1 MDPTVQGRWPRL
13 LGASRTG
20 VLARAKRLQLLLSA
34 LAASALAVACGG
46 GGSGG
51 GSSGP
56 WQVAPENPI
65 QTPPPAVT
73 GTVVLKPPVLSFTD
87 TGLSVTDGVTR
98 IGAWQVSSLVGWEYS
113 LDQGKSW
120 IRGQGDFFDVTG
132 DGAKMIWVRARD
144 DAGNLSEIVM
154 VTCVLDT
161 MPPAPIEVTADPAGL
176 TQVLRLGGLESGARW
191 EYSLDDRKSWLAG
204 SGPGLGIMGNGLA
217 GVWLRQLDIAG
228 NVSQPRWFALE
239 SPPAATAHEASGNP
253 MMPSTLTVQGLQTL
267 VLHGS
272 VVRGDADYVR
282 WQIPDGS
289 RIASLRLVHYV
300 SDDPIAFY
308 ALQRATVFDA
318 GVDVTRMLVYG
329 HVGPPDLLRNVL
341 AAAPAQALGAGP
353 MTLWFQQT
361 GVAPTNYAI
370 ELVFAP
376 AQ

>member
-1 MDPTVQGRWPRL
+1 MDPRL
-13 LGASRTG
+13 PLRRFRRLALSRF
-20 VLARAKRLQLLLSA
+20 VLACATRYRVLMAA
-34 LAASALAVACGG
+34 LFAGAVAAACGG
-46 GGSGG
+46 GGG
-51 GSSGP
+51 SGP
-56 WQVAPENPI
+56 GPIAPEVLP
-65 QTPPPAVT
+65 QTPPPAIGSPVI
-73 GTVVLKPPVLSFTD
+73 LKPPVLSFTD

-98 IGAWQVSSLVGWEYS
+98 IGAWQVSSLIGWEYS
-113 LDQGKSW
+113 FDQGKTW
-120 IRGQGDFFDVTG
+120 IRGEGDSFDVTG

-144 DAGNLSEIVM
+144 DAGNTSEIVM

-161 MPPAPIEVTADPAGL
+161 MSPAPIDVTADTAGL
-176 TQVLRLGGLESGARW
+176 TQVLRLGGLELGARW

-204 SGPGLGIMGNGLA
+204 AGPGLGIMGNGLA

-308 ALQRATVFDA
+308 ALQRAAVFDA

-329 HVGPPDLLRNVL
+329 HMGPPDLLRNVL
-341 AAAPAQALGAGP
+341 AAAPAPALGAGP

-361 GVAPTNYAI
+361 GVAPTGYAI